1 VLSVLS
7 CREKKGPLAMIDP
20 DDVAPPVRRGDEPGL
35 VIRLGH
41 ADADGGM
48 APPAKLALTTTLS
61 DADTKKVLAR
71 LPKMPALPEDEQDF
85 AMRPSSAPPPLT
97 GAIVLGAFPPK
108 ASAPAV
114 AARPTGALEVT
125 RFAPEGDVPLAPHL
139 SVSFSHPM
147 VPVTSLAELAAKDV
161 PVKLSPQPAG
171 KWRWVGTKTLMFE
184 PASPLGGRFP
194 MATKYAVEIPA
205 GTKSA
210 VGTKTSKATKFT
222 FATPAPKVEQFFPQG
237 QPTRLRPVMYVQF
250 DQAVDPAKIAGA
262 IEIGVGRKG
271 RSVRLAKPEEIDG
284 DDTVRVLSEQAQKGR
299 WVAVVPN
306 EALPNDT
313 RVQVTLGPKLPSAE
327 GPETSAAAERFEF
340 STYGPMKVM
349 QHRCGYDGNC
359 PPGQP
364 FEIAFSN
371 PVDPKKF
378 DAKMVTTRPAIDD
391 MRVEVYGQ
399 NMVIMGPTKGR
410 TKYEVTLDESIPD
423 MFGQRLGK
431 SQSFTFRVDTAPESL
446 WAQGSGLVVLD
457 PAAGADFA
465 IYSINHKKLR
475 ARAFAVEP
483 GDWREYL
490 AMLERM
496 GRDSRDVKPPGRKI
510 FDKELSIRKDDDTMV
525 ETLVDLRAGLKGGLG
540 HVIVIIEPPGKP
552 KEPWMQQRIT
562 AWVQATKLGLSAHVD
577 GERMLV
583 WANALADGAPIAG
596 AQVELSAGTTGTT
609 GADGL
614 AKLVLPSKAAPVVV
628 VKKGDDVAFLPE
640 SVWWW
645 SGTEGSW
652 KKSKRE
658 DELRWYVFDDRHL
671 YRPGEKVHVKGW
683 IRSVAMGKGGDLA
696 RAEGIREIGYTLSD
710 SQGNKIKSGALS
722 LNAFGAFD
730 TELALPKTMNLGG
743 ASFELKVKGSKKSM
757 PGAEY
762 WHSFDVQEFRR
773 PEYEVET
780 RLDEGPHIVGGKA
793 VATVS
798 AKYYSGGPL
807 PNAETTWQ
815 VTSSPGS
822 YQPPGHDG
830 WLFGKIEPW
839 WCFWRGWGG
848 STPDPANEPKYSS
861 FTTVTDGGGEHRL
874 EIDFVSVNPARA
886 MSLSVQATVT
896 DKNRQA
902 WTSTSST
909 VVHPSSH
916 YIGLKSDRAFVQQGE
931 SIEIDAIV
939 ADIEGKRATGA
950 PIAMR
955 VVRLQWQQEKGEY
968 IEKELE
974 PQSCDKKSAADP
986 VRCTFAASKG
996 GSYRIVATTTDD
1008 QGRTNRTEMEIWVA
1022 GGDLPAPRD
1031 VAQEQV
1037 LLIPDALEYEVGPTG
1052 STIASIAVSAPWPD
1066 AQGLV
1071 TLRRSGIV
1079 ETRRITLKGNST
1091 TIDVPIT
1098 DELVPNVYVQ
1108 VDLVGTAPRRG
1119 KDGKLDPKRPPRV
1132 AFASGQVNL
1141 SIPPRQR
1148 TLTLDVRPA
1157 VPKIEPG
1164 GKTTVDVDV
1173 RDASGKPVG
1182 DAEVALVVVDESVL
1196 ALTGYRLAD
1205 PLAAFYYQRDPG
1217 TMDHHLRAQVLLATD
1232 TSLATTTATGG
1243 DSGGALGGAR
1253 MEMNADDAPRAAPAP
1268 PPAPQEIDAAKKGAG
1283 AKNKE
1288 DSSPIAMRSNFDAL
1302 ALFSPSVQTNAAGR
1316 ASVPLAL
1323 PDNLTRYRIMA
1334 VAVSGAKHFG
1344 HGDAAITAR
1353 LPLMVRP
1360 SAPRFMNFGDKIE
1373 LPVLVQNQ
1381 TDAPMTVDVAVR
1393 AHNAELT
1400 KGGGRRVTVPA
1411 NDRVEVRFPTSAAFA
1426 GTARFQVG
1434 AVASKGSWT
1443 DAAQFE
1449 LPVWTP
1455 ATTEAFATYGQID
1468 AGAIAQ
1474 PVHAPAGVFT
1484 QFGGIEISTTSTA
1497 VAALTD
1503 AVLYLVSYPFE
1514 CSEQIASRVLAISAL
1529 RDVLT
1534 AFKAEGLP
1542 APKELVAVV
1551 DRDLA
1556 KLARMQTDDGG
1567 FSFWGRGWPSWPYL
1581 SIHVT
1586 HALERAK
1593 LEGFKVDGSM
1603 LEQARAHLRDI
1614 ERHIPADYPD
1624 DVRRAIRAYALYV
1637 LATGGSPDV
1646 RKAHKLI
1653 DEVALDKHPLEVV
1666 AWLLPTFAGDGD
1678 SKKTVAS
1685 IHKLLRSKVSETAA
1699 AAHFTTSYT
1708 DGAHLLL
1715 HSDRRV
1721 DAVLLEGL
1729 IASDPKSDLI
1739 PKLVKGLLDHRR
1751 AGRWESTQENGFVLV
1766 GLDRYFDVYEKA
1778 TPDFVAKA
1786 WLGKDYAG
1794 DHAFR
1799 GRTTET
1805 HRIDIP
1811 MDWLASKTKG
1821 SSDLVLSKTGPGRLY
1836 YRIGMK
1842 YAPTD
1847 LKMPAYDAGFVVTR
1861 RYEAI
1866 DDPKDVSQDKAG
1878 TWHIKAGARVRVRL
1892 EMVAEARRYHVA
1904 LVDPLPAGLEAINPA
1919 LATTGA
1925 LPADPKGESSGGDRW
1940 WWWWRT
1946 WYEHQNL
1953 RDERVEAFTSLLWEG
1968 VHDYDYV
1975 ARATTPG
1982 DFVVPPPKA
1991 EEMYHPETFGRG
2003 ASDRV
2008 IVE

>member
-1 VLSVLS
+1 LFVLSVLS
-7 CREKKGPLAMIDP
+7 CREKKGPLAVIDP
-20 DDVAPPVRRGDEPGL
+20 DDAAPPVRTGDEPGL

-41 ADADGGM
+41 ADADGGKT
-48 APPAKLALTTTLS
+48 PRAKLADATPLS

-71 LPKMPALPEDEQDF
+71 LPKMPALPDDEKDF

-97 GAIVLGAFPPK
+97 GATVLGAFPPK
-108 ASAPAV
+108 ASPPA
-114 AARPTGALEVT
+114 ATAKTTGPLEVT

-139 SVSFSHPM
+139 SITFSHPM

-161 PVKLSPQPAG
+161 PVKLVPQPEG

-184 PASPLGGRFP
+184 PQERMP
-194 MATKYAVEIPA
+194 MATRYAVEIPA

-210 VGTKTSKATKFT
+210 VGTKTSKATKFS

-250 DQAVDPAKIAGA
+250 DQRVDPAKIASA
-262 IEIGVGRKG
+262 IELGVGRKG

-284 DDTVRVLSEQAQKGR
+284 DETVRMLSEQAQKDR

-306 EALPNDT
+306 EALPNDS
-313 RVQVTLGPKLPSAE
+313 RVQVTIGPKVPSAE
-327 GPETSAAAERFEF
+327 GPQTSAAAERFEF
-340 STYGPMKVM
+340 TTYGPMKVT

-364 FEIAFSN
+364 FEIEFSN
-371 PVDPKKF
+371 PVDPEKF
-378 DAKMVTTRPAIDD
+378 DAKMVTTKPAIDD

-399 NMVIMGPTKGR
+399 HMVISGPTKGR
-410 TKYEVTLDESIPD
+410 TKYEVTLDASIPD
-423 MFGQRLGK
+423 TFGQRLAK
-431 SQSFTFRVDTAPESL
+431 SKSFDFRVDTAPESL

-465 IYSINHKKLR
+465 VYSINHRSLR
-475 ARAFAVEP
+475 VRAFAVEP
-483 GDWREYL
+483 GDWRDYL

-496 GRDSRDVKPPGRKI
+496 GRDSRDLKPPGRRI
-510 FDKELSIRKDDDTMV
+510 FDKELSIRRDDDAMV
-525 ETLVDLRAGLKGGLG
+525 ETLVNLRAGLKAGLG
-540 HVIVIIEPPGKP
+540 HVIVIVEPPGKP
-552 KEPWMQQRIT
+552 KEPWMQQRVT

-577 GERMLV
+577 GDQMLV
-583 WANALADGAPIAG
+583 WANALADGAPVSG
-596 AQVELSAGTTGTT
+596 AQVELTSGTKGTT

-614 AKLVLPSKAAPVVV
+614 AKLVLPAKAAPVVV

-640 SVWWW
+640 SIWWW
-645 SGTEGSW
+645 SGADGSW
-652 KKSKRE
+652 KKSKRD

-683 IRSVAMGKGGDLA
+683 IRSVAMGKGGDLG
-696 RAEGIREIGYTLSD
+696 RADGIREVTYALSD
-710 SQGNKIKSGALS
+710 SQGNKVKSGSLS

-743 ASFELKVKGSKKSM
+743 ASLELRVKGTKKAM
-757 PGAEY
+757 PGAEH

-773 PEYEVET
+773 PEYEVQT
-780 RLDEGPHIVGGKA
+780 QLDEGPHVVGGRA

-815 VTSSPGS
+815 VTSMPGS

-830 WLFGKIEPW
+830 WLFGKVEPW

-848 STPDPANEPKYSS
+848 YEPDPADQPKYSS
-861 FTTVTDGGGEHRL
+861 FTSTTDGSGEHRL
-874 EIDFVSVNPARA
+874 AIDFVSVNPARA
-886 MSLSVQATVT
+886 MSLSVQATVM

-909 VVHPSSH
+909 VVHPAS
-916 YIGLKSDRAFVQQGE
+916 YYVGIKSDRAFVQQGE

-939 ADIEGKRATGA
+939 ADVDGKRATGA

-955 VVRLQWQQEKGEY
+955 VVRLQWQQEKGKHV
-968 IEKELE
+968 EKELE
-974 PQSCDKKSAADP
+974 PQTCDKKSAADP
-986 VRCTFAASKG
+986 VRCTFTAAKG
-996 GSYRIVATTTDD
+996 GSYRIVATTTDAK
-1008 QGRTNRTEMEIWVA
+1008 GRANRTEMELWVA

-1037 LLIPDALEYEVGPTG
+1037 LLIPDAQEYEVGQT
-1052 STIASIAVSAPWPD
+1052 SKIAVSAPWPN
-1066 AQGLV
+1066 AEGLV

-1079 ETRRITLKGNST
+1079 ETRRITIKGNST
-1091 TIDVPIT
+1091 TIEVPIT

-1108 VDLVGTAPRRG
+1108 VDLVGKAARRG
-1119 KDGKLDPKRPPRV
+1119 KDGKLDPKAPPRV

-1148 TLTLDVRPA
+1148 TLVLDVRPA
-1157 VPKIEPG
+1157 VEKIEPG
-1164 GKTTVDVDV
+1164 GKTTVDIDV
-1173 RDASGKPVG
+1173 RDASGKPIG

-1205 PLAAFYYQRDPG
+1205 PLAAFYYPRDPG
-1217 TMDHHLRAQVLLATD
+1217 TTDHHLRAQVLLATQA
-1232 TSLATTTATGG
+1232 SLQATTTATGG
-1243 DSGGALGGAR
+1243 DMGGAPGGAR
-1253 MEMNADDAPRAAPAP
+1253 REMQDRAAPEAPSPAP
-1268 PPAPQEIDAAKKGAG
+1268 PAEMAVADKAEENKAMIGG
-1283 AKNKE
+1283 AKNRE
-1288 DSSPIAMRSNFDAL
+1288 NNAPIAMRSNFDAL
-1302 ALFSPSVQTNAAGR
+1302 ALFSPSVQTNAAGH
-1316 ASVPLAL
+1316 ASVPLTL

-1334 VAVSGAKHFG
+1334 VAVAGAKQFG

-1381 TDAPMTVDVAVR
+1381 TDAAMTVDVAVR

-1400 KGGGRRVTVPA
+1400 KGGGRRVTIPA
-1411 NDRVEVRFPTSAAFA
+1411 NDRVEVRFPTAAAFA
-1426 GTARFQVG
+1426 GTARFQIG
-1434 AVASKGSWT
+1434 AVASKGGWA
-1443 DAAQFE
+1443 DAAQLE

-1474 PVHAPAGVFT
+1474 PVQAPAGVFP
-1484 QFGGIEISTTSTA
+1484 QFGGLEISTTSTA

-1503 AVLYLVSYPFE
+1503 AVLYLVSYPYD
-1514 CSEQIASRVLAISAL
+1514 CSEQIASRVLAVAAL

-1542 APKELVAVV
+1542 SAKELVAAV

-1556 KLARMQTDDGG
+1556 MLKRMQTDDGG
-1567 FSFWGRGWPSWPYL
+1567 FSFWGRGWPSWPFL

-1593 LEGFKVDGSM
+1593 LEGFKVEGGM

-1614 ERHIPADYPD
+1614 ERHIPSDYPD
-1624 DVRRAIRAYALYV
+1624 AVRRAIRAYALYV

-1646 RKAHKLI
+1646 RKAHKLL
-1653 DEVALDKHPLEVV
+1653 DELALEKHPLEVV
-1666 AWLLPTFAGDGD
+1666 AWLLPTFAGDPD

-1721 DAVLLEGL
+1721 DAILLEGL

-1739 PKLVKGLLDHRR
+1739 PKLVKGLLDHRK

-1766 GLDRYFDVYEKA
+1766 GLDRYFDVFEKA

-1811 MDWLASKTKG
+1811 MDWIASKKG
-1821 SSDLVLSKTGPGRLY
+1821 TNDLVLSKTGPGRLY
-1836 YRIGMK
+1836 YRVGMK
-1842 YAPTD
+1842 YAPRD

-1861 RYEAI
+1861 RYEAV
-1866 DDPKDVSQDKAG
+1866 DDPKDVTQDKDG
-1878 TWHIKAGARVRVRL
+1878 TWRIKAGARVRVRL

-1904 LVDPLPAGLEAINPA
+1904 LVDPLPAGLEAINSA

-1925 LPADPKGESSGGDRW
+1925 LPADQKQESGSGRW

-1968 VHDYDYV
+1968 VHDYDYF